1 MRGRAC
7 EDRRETVKKRGVFLR
22 ILVIGFLALFLLSPT
37 LAAAGVTV
45 EVKIILASNDESGVD
60 PALGNLAGKLSRFK
74 FNSYKLLSVKSITV
88 EPPGG
93 GSVPLPGGKIL
104 QINET
109 ESVKKRVKMKVSVAG
124 VVSTRVSLKKKGT
137 VMLGGI
143 NHSSGEL
150 ILAIS
155 AKF

>member
-1 MRGRAC
+1 M
-7 EDRRETVKKRGVFLR
+7 KKRGAILR
-22 ILVIGFLALFLLSPT
+22 ILATGFLAVFLVSPS
-37 LAAAGVTV
+37 LGAAAEVTV
-45 EVKIILASNDESGVD
+45 EVRIILASNDGSGID
-60 PALGNLAGKLSRFK
+60 PALGGLAGKLSRFK
-74 FNSYKLLSVKSITV
+74 FNSYRLLSVRSITV

-93 GSVPLPGGKIL
+93 GSVPLPGGKAL
-104 QINET
+104 QITDT
-109 ESVKKRVKMKVSVAG
+109 ERVKKRLKMNVSVAD

-143 NHSSGEL
+143 NHGGGEL